1 MNILITGCCGY
12 IGSSLALLLREKGH
26 QVTGLDSFNDYYSP
40 LIKRHNAATLSL
52 AGIGTTELDLTIHPL
67 EPVLAGVDAIVHLA
81 AQPGI
86 SATTPWEDYHRNNII
101 ATHRL
106 VEAARR
112 AGRVRFVNIATS
124 SVYGLDATGS
134 EDTAPAPA
142 SWYGVTKLAAE
153 QEVMAACRAKALS
166 ACSMRLFSVYG
177 ERERPDKLFPRLI
190 RGLVANEEFPLFQGS
205 REHRRS
211 FTYVGDICRGI
222 LCALEKWALAEGHIF
237 NLGTDQCF
245 TTGDAITAAE
255 KITGCR
261 ARIKHLP
268 PRPGDQTATHANI
281 DKIKRVLGWQPDT
294 SLHAGLE
301 RMVAWYRT
309 EIHGRVDWR

>member
-1 MNILITGCCGY
+1 MNILVTGSCGY
-12 IGSSLALLLREKGH
+12 IGSSLSLLLHQQGH
-26 QVTGLDSFNDYYSP
+26 RVVGLDSFSDYYSP
-40 LIKRHNAATLSL
+40 AIKRHTATLL
-52 AGIGTTELDLTIHPL
+52 RQQGVEIKELDLALHPL
-67 EPVLAGVDAIVHLA
+67 EPVLASIDAIVHLA

-106 VEAARR
+106 VETARQ
-112 AGRVRFVNIATS
+112 VCTPRFVNIATS

-134 EDTAPAPA
+134 EETAPAPA
-142 SWYGVTKLAAE
+142 SWYGVTKLSAE
-153 QEVMAACRAKALS
+153 QEVMAACRARTLS

-205 REHRRS
+205 QEHRRS

-222 LCALEKWALAEGHIF
+222 LCALEKWELAQGEIF
-237 NLGTDQCF
+237 NLGTDQAF
-245 TTGDAITAAE
+245 TTAEAIQAAE
-255 KITGCR
+255 EITGR
-261 ARIKHLP
+261 KALLKHLP

-281 DKIKRVLGWQPDT
+281 DKIRRVLGWQPDT
-294 SLHAGLE
+294 TLQAGLQ
-301 RMVAWYRT
+301 RMIIWYRA
-309 EIHGRVDWR
+309 EIHGRIDWR